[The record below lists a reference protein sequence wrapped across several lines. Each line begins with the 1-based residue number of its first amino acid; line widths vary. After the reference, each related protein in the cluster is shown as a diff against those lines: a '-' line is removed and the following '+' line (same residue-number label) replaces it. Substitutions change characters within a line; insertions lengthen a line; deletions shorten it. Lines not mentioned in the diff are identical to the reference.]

1 MFHSS
6 QSRQKSPRDRP
17 GRGIGHVAGWR
28 PKWVRGMI
36 ALALMG
42 HWHARMGLSAPPPD
56 RAAGTR
62 LIQIAQDPQP
72 VMPPPSSRVPSANPL
87 APGLTPEAPVLPEVF
102 EPDQVRLPLLPVAQ
116 TPLGTTP
123 KPSPETLRKFGQY
136 VERVID
142 PENTLDVIVGRPRV
156 IVLKQNP
163 VRYQL
168 EEEQIARV
176 VPLIENRQ
184 LSVTGLR
191 VGTTILNLWFGDPND
206 PERQTVLSY
215 LLRVLP
221 DPEAKQRLER
231 VYEALGREIN
241 RLFPDSVVRLT
252 LAGDKVVVTGQAK
265 DIVEAAQI
273 LQIVGANAPGQARTQ
288 GLLPGQ
294 GPAGAIPLT
303 QVATS
308 GLNLAT
314 GGLST
319 ISQTFPGVAGS
330 ELPTLANYQL
340 AVGANVIN
348 LLRVPGEQQVMLKVT
363 VAEVDRAASRTVGVD
378 FSVLNRHG
386 GTVFS
391 SNLSNQPLPTGG
403 QGNTSGGATPVGSNN
418 ITAVLDNGRI
428 VSTITALRTLNF
440 ARTLAEPNLVTTN
453 GQSASFLAGGEFP
466 VPVTS
471 GITLTGLQGVQFV
484 PFGVQLRF
492 IPYVTDKDRVR
503 LVVSSN
509 VTTRD
514 PASAATIGGATVSGL
529 NSRFFQTTVE
539 LRDGQTIAVAGLIQN
554 SYGATA
560 TRVPF
565 IGDLPIVGR
574 LFALDGSS
582 SNEQELVV
590 LITPMLVH
598 PYDPHQVPP
607 LPGSDIF
614 EPGDL
619 EFYLL
624 GRLESRRSYDY
635 RAGVRTDIH
644 RMLRYR
650 RCDDV
655 FISGPH
661 GHAPGPR

>member
-1 MFHSS
+1 
-6 QSRQKSPRDRP
+6 
-17 GRGIGHVAGWR
+17 
-28 PKWVRGMI
+28 
-36 ALALMG
+36 
-42 HWHARMGLSAPPPD
+42 
-56 RAAGTR
+56 
-62 LIQIAQDPQP
+62 
-72 VMPPPSSRVPSANPL
+72 MPPPSSRVPSANPL
-87 APGLTPEAPVLPEVF
+87 APGLTPEAPALPEVF
-102 EPDQVRLPLLPVAQ
+102 EPDQVRLPSLPEAQ
-116 TPLGTTP
+116 SPLGTTP
-123 KPSPETLRKFGQY
+123 KPSPETLRKFGHY

-142 PENTLDVIVGRPRV
+142 PENTFDVILGRPRV

-176 VPLIENRQ
+176 VPLFENRQ
-184 LSVTGLR
+184 LSVTGLK
-191 VGTTILNLWFGDPND
+191 VGTTILNLWFGDPNV

-273 LQIVGANAPGQARTQ
+273 LQIVGANAPGQTRTQ
-288 GLLPGQ
+288 GLIPGQ

-303 QVATS
+303 QVTTS
-308 GLNLAT
+308 GINPYGVNT
-314 GGLST
+314 V
-319 ISQTFPGVAGS
+319 SQTIPGVAGS

-363 VAEVDRAASRTVGVD
+363 VAEVDRAASRTVGID
-378 FSVLNRHG
+378 FSVLNRQG
-386 GTVFS
+386 GTVFA
-391 SNLSNQPLPTGG
+391 SNLSGQPLPTGG
-403 QGNTSGGATPVGSNN
+403 QGNTSGGAIPVGSNN
-418 ITAVLDNGRI
+418 IVAVLDNGRI
-428 VSTITALRTLNF
+428 VSAITALRTLNF

-466 VPVTS
+466 VPVTGGFTA
-471 GITLTGLQGVQFV
+471 GIQGVQFV

-503 LVVSSN
+503 LIVSSN

-514 PASAATIGGATVSGL
+514 PSSGATIGGAAVSGL

-560 TRVPF
+560 RRVPLF
-565 IGDLPIVGR
+565 GDLPIVGR
-574 LFALDGSS
+574 LFAQDGSS

-624 GRLESRRSYDY
+624 GRLESRRPYDY
-635 RAGVRTDIH
+635 REGVRTDIH

-655 FISGPH
+655 LISGPH
-661 GHAPGPR
+661 GHSPGPH